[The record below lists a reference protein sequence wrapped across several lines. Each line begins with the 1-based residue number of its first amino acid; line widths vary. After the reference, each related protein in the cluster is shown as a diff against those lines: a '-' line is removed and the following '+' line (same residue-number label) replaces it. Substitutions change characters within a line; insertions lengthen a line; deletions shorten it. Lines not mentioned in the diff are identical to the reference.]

1 MTSLTAFYC
10 FQDSHAHFQGTG
22 DDDLNS
28 GDCGI
33 LKFRGEPG
41 ILGDVDTWKLFS
53 CRDLLIFLPSVSE
66 LMMWGSNEVLLHYSN
81 LIYPG
86 AMNAFHMI
94 FISRLVSHRMWNTFK
109 YKKRL
114 SIRRKLHFK
123 KQQNHQFLDKWRGFN
138 FCCHSSADK
147 LATVWA
153 QIAFVAINWIKLKY
167 SEVVL
172 SWHHIDMFVYESL
185 TNNIKRPNRIP
196 LPNKPKTRNLFY
208 R

>member
-1 MTSLTAFYC
+1 
-10 FQDSHAHFQGTG
+10 
-22 DDDLNS
+22 
-28 GDCGI
+28 
-33 LKFRGEPG
+33 
-41 ILGDVDTWKLFS
+41 
-53 CRDLLIFLPSVSE
+53 
-66 LMMWGSNEVLLHYSN
+66 MWGSNEVLLHYSN

-185 TNNIKRPNRIP
+185 TNNIKRPNRMP
-196 LPNKPKTRNLFY
+196 LPNKPKTWNLFY
-208 R
+208 GKKPFTVTYVSSKVNFENVVNKSCLKFIERFHKLSSHNFWTNSQK